1 MNTPKHSFSALAIAS
16 VVVTSTGQLLP
27 LTHLLPSVEAARG
40 AKGRSLAFLV
50 ALCLCLLTLP
60 GYGQHHSER
69 HTAAKVDTPSL
80 HFVPVLSQALRDP
93 ALGSYSLQSQLLRV
107 PPAFLDTVAHR
118 HEGEVF
124 GYVLEGSVEVQLEK
138 QPIVAYQAGQMF
150 YEPIGLL
157 HRVLRNPHPSQP
169 AKVLLLFI
177 IREGRQA
184 YRREY
189 PAAKSK

>member
-1 MNTPKHSFSALAIAS
+1 MHTSKHTFSALASAFYQA
-16 VVVTSTGQLLP
+16 TLTGPLLP
-27 LTHLLPSVEAARG
+27 LPHLLPSTGVGRG
-40 AKGRSLAFLV
+40 TVTRNLAFAV
-50 ALCLCLLTLP
+50 ALYLCLLTLP
-60 GYGQHHSER
+60 GYGQHHSGR
-69 HTAAKVDTPSL
+69 QTTAKADTPSL
-80 HFVPVLSQALRDP
+80 RFVPVLSQALRDP
-93 ALGSYSLQSQLLRV
+93 ALGSYSLQSQLLLI

-138 QPIVAYQAGQMF
+138 QPIAAYQAGQMF

-157 HRVLRNPHPSQP
+157 HQVLRNPHPSRP

-189 PAAKSK
+189 SEAKSK